1 MIKKVKKG
9 KKVWVVSAHD
19 DEIDYGEVNN
29 DFPKDEDDDTVTLE
43 TAEEIIWAHPE
54 DVFTTREE
62 AIHELTKRL
71 IEHEEDIKEKLLFL
85 LKESN
90 KKGRKKIVLPQ
101 RKSKTKFKFQASMEK
116 DR

>member
-1 MIKKVKKG
+1 MVRKVKKG

-19 DEIDYGEVNN
+19 DKIDYGEVNN
-29 DFPKDEDDDTVTLE
+29 DFPEDKDDDTVTLE
-43 TAEEIIWAHPE
+43 TAEEIIWANPE
-54 DVFTTREE
+54 DVFIARGE

-71 IEHEEDIKEKLLFL
+71 IEREKDIKEKLLFL

-101 RKSKTKFKFQASMEK
+101 HKTKFKFQASMKK
-116 DR
+116 D